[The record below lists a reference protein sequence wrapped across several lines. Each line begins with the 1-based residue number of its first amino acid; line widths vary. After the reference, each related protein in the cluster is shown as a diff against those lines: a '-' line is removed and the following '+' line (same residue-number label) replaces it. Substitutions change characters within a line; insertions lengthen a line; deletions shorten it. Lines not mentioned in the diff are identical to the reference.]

1 MSSLIFAFPAM
12 AQDKFWISNKIEVGY
27 SKTFI
32 SNQIKFN
39 QDEFIKNDFAVGLKF
54 KLTDTSIIRT
64 HYLLENSLRN
74 AWKNNH
80 FLGIKLNIKL
90 Q

>member
-39 QDEFIKNDFAVGLKF
+39 QDEFIKNDLK
-54 KLTDTSIIRT
+54 
-64 HYLLENSLRN
+64 SLDH
-74 AWKNNH
+74 KDDLH
-80 FLGIKLNIKL
+80 LFFYVLV
-90 Q
+90 